1 MDSQQ
6 RPKTPQAS
14 LSLNTSNTDSKQT
27 NGNHNLV
34 GEEGSNQEIEV
45 DQLRAKLAESERKL
59 KEKSVEVEKS
69 TNLFSM
75 FD

>member
-1 MDSQQ
+1 M
-6 RPKTPQAS
+6 
-14 LSLNTSNTDSKQT
+14 
-27 NGNHNLV
+27 

-69 TNLFSM
+69 TKLFSM